1 MLDCWTVGLLD
12 WLKLRNALRESRW
25 TIRLHRWA
33 RWSESPGLRGQ
44 SGRDR
49 KTAIAV
55 DRLLIP
61 LWNSK
66 LSHVVTTELSLFKNE
81 HHHFAQKMK
90 NEDHQNHRILR
101 RIVQNQVLRA
111 CSKSPIFTDHSMFMS
126 QVCHRHAT
134 VCGCLI
140 PLPSEISVSAQPM
153 ASRAEIPWHP
163 LASRG
168 SASRRCF
175 WNHKWNWRAR
185 CFSKPHKVMRSFP
198 ETRYDESWLTQ
209 LYVDD
214 TWPNWTSVTLP
225 LLGIIAFRFYPVT
238 DTVCHYIVLY
248 MSLYLSLYVIMCHYM
263 SLYVIICHYMSLCMV
278 GHAMSVIKRT
288 SLWILPSLSSTQRM
302 LSPSRASCLGPIHR
316 DSFQLEEPNGA

>member
-1 MLDCWTVGLLD
+1 
-12 WLKLRNALRESRW
+12 
-25 TIRLHRWA
+25 
-33 RWSESPGLRGQ
+33 
-44 SGRDR
+44 
-49 KTAIAV
+49 
-55 DRLLIP
+55 
-61 LWNSK
+61 
-66 LSHVVTTELSLFKNE
+66 
-81 HHHFAQKMK
+81 MK

-248 MSLYLSLYVIMCHYM
+248 MSLYLSLYVIICHYM

-302 LSPSRASCLGPIHR
+302 LSPSRASCLAQSTGIR
-316 DSFQLEEPNGA
+316 FSLKNRTELKYQAEMEQL

>member
-1 MLDCWTVGLLD
+1 MDHTTASMGKVVWITWAQGPVG
-12 WLKLRNALRESRW
+12 
-25 TIRLHRWA
+25 
-33 RWSESPGLRGQ
+33 

-81 HHHFAQKMK
+81 HRHFAQKMK
-90 NEDHQNHRILR
+90 NEDHQNHCILR
-101 RIVQNQVLRA
+101 KIVQNQVLRA

-134 VCGCLI
+134 ACGCQVWFHCPQRL
-140 PLPSEISVSAQPM
+140 VFQH
-153 ASRAEIPWHP
+153 SRKSRGIPWH
-163 LASRG
+163 LN

-198 ETRYDESWLTQ
+198 ETTRYDESWLTQ

-238 DTVCHYIVLY
+238 VTVCHYIVLY
-248 MSLYLSLYVIMCHYM
+248 MSLYLSLYVIICHYM

-302 LSPSRASCLGPIHR
+302 LSPSRASCLAQSTGIR
-316 DSFQLEEPNGA
+316 FSLKNRTELKYQAEMEQL